1 MSTRCDGVARRSFI
15 IGMRLWPPATTRAP
29 LPRSLSAAMA
39 PSTLVAR
46 SYSKAAGVCTALLS
60 ESGRTPAAGGRRPRL
75 LGHALARLADVV
87 ALLVLHRAV
96 AADDRRSGQVLGP
109 VRAAL
114 GVEQPRLEAAALD
127 VAQRRA
133 RRIAHGDRGLAAEP
147 GQGERASRVDLADP
161 GRYDVPALGEVA
173 QPLRGRAR
181 VEAFDKAHRVRDAR
195 LLYQQAFEQV
205 DAGVEIAVDV
215 VDYVV
220 DRRGLLE
227 DRAHIPDHRVQTDGD
242 LAQRHD
248 GGDEVVHEGQHDQDD
263 RHQHHDSRAAHRVA
277 SAASSRMTSSEPP

>member
-1 MSTRCDGVARRSFI
+1 MSTRWVGVARRSFI
-15 IGMRLWPPATTRAP
+15 IGRRLCPPAMTRAP
-29 LPRSLSAAMA
+29 LPRSLSAAIA

-46 SYSKAAGVCTALLS
+46 SYSKAAGVCTELLS
-60 ESGRTPAAGGRRPRL
+60 APPGQPLAG
-75 LGHALARLADVV
+75 LADVV
-87 ALLVLHRAV
+87 ALLVLLRAV
-96 AADDRRSGQVLGP
+96 GADDRRSGQMLGP
-109 VRAAL
+109 VRAPL

-133 RRIAHGDRGLAAEP
+133 ARVAHGDRGLAAEP
-147 GQGERASRVDLADP
+147 GQGQRATRVDLADS

-181 VEAFDKAHRVRDAR
+181 VEAFDKAHRVQQAR
-195 LLYQQAFEQV
+195 LLYQQALEQV

-227 DRAHIPDHRVQTDGD
+227 DRAHVPDHRVQTDGD
-242 LAQRHD
+242 LVQRND

-263 RHQHHDSRAAHRVA
+263 RHQHHDSRAAHLWA
-277 SAASSRMTSSEPP
+277 SSASSRMTSSEPP